1 MTERVARRLR
11 LASLGWGWR
20 SSEPRP
26 SLWLSQDQLARMLG
40 TSRSS
45 VNKSLRE
52 LERLGAIALHYGA
65 IEVTDVPLLLQA
77 CGAAPAASQGVLQP
91 R

>member
-1 MTERVARRLR
+1 MSFDGRQRPRLR
-11 LASLGWGWR
+11 L
-20 SSEPRP
+20 
-26 SLWLSQDQLARMLG
+26 SQEQLARMLG

-52 LERLGAIALHYGA
+52 LEQFGAIALHYGA
-65 IEVTDVPLLLQA
+65 IEVKDMPLLLQA
-77 CGAAPAASQGVLQP
+77 CGAGAAGSQGVLRP